1 MEYQNLVMTLL
12 ILVGVGYIYD
22 KLKLQEEQ
30 NKNQIDYDLVR
41 KYLLNE
47 NSLVENKKP
56 ILWIHITYDV
66 NGREW
71 CSFMSRN
78 TRNLNQPYLYLTVKS
93 IIDKCGEDFFVC
105 LIDDETFKKLLPN
118 WSIDFNKLA
127 NPVKE
132 YIRKL
137 ALAEVLYNYGGMLVP
152 NSFICNDSL
161 MPLYQKYTMINGINN
176 GMFVGEFVD
185 RSHDSSVSDFAPNT
199 RLMGCTQNSEQMG
212 KLVAYLQELNS
223 KDNTAQRDFTGL
235 ENEWCRHKINNREIG
250 LIPSS
255 VLGTKDRNNK
265 PVGIEELLS
274 NNFLELHADSMGLYI
289 PANELLK
296 RTAYSWFVYLQA
308 EDVLTSDTQIGK
320 RLLISN
326 H

>member
-12 ILVGVGYIYD
+12 ILVGAGYIYD

-56 ILWIHITYDV
+56 ILWIHLTYDV

-78 TRNLNQPYLYLTVKS
+78 TKNLNQPYLYLTVKS

-105 LIDDETFKKLLPN
+105 LIDDETFQKLLPN

-152 NSFICNDSL
+152 SSFICSKNL
-161 MPLYQKYTMINGINN
+161 MPLYEKLTMNN
-176 GMFVGEFVD
+176 NMFVGEFVD
-185 RSHDSSVSDFAPNT
+185 RSHNSSVSDFAPNT
-199 RLMGCTQNSEQMG
+199 RVMGCAQNSEQMG
-212 KLVAYLQELNS
+212 EFIAYLQRLNS
-223 KDNTAQRDFTGL
+223 RDNTAQRDFNGV
-235 ENEWCRHKINNREIG
+235 EKEWCHQKINNRQISI
-250 LIPSS
+250 IPAS

-289 PANELLK
+289 PANELLR
-296 RTAYSWFVYLQA
+296 RTAYNWFVYLEA
-308 EDVLTSDTQIGK
+308 DDVLKSDTQIGK
-320 RLLISN
+320 YLLISN
-326 H
+326 DTQ